1 MASGVSMLPQWMPL
15 SSASGAWATMVGL
28 GFMVGGGD
36 DIASRISGHVEAEEL
51 GSALCM
57 CDLACC

>member
-1 MASGVSMLPQWMPL
+1 MLPRQTPL

-36 DIASRISGHVEAEEL
+36 NVTSRISGHVEAEEL

-57 CDLACC
+57 RDLACC